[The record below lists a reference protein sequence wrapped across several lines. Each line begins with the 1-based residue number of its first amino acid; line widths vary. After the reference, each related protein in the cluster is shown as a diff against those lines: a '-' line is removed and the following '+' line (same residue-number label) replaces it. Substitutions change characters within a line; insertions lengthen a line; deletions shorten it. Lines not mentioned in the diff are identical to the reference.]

1 MNFNEKILY
10 HQIHPAKLTADISGG
25 LVSTYLLWNH
35 QFALAMLVAFVPAIL
50 ASAILLRFADLQHL
64 KDSRFGKYIHR
75 FMDRRIE
82 AWRFA
87 GLILMWFGAWH
98 HRWWAI
104 VVGTLAIIAAWM
116 VGLWFKPP
124 NDLPRSDRSSMRY
137 RKLRIAFSVFC
148 GLACVLLIVPW
159 LRSYWWNDSVK
170 INQSSTN
177 YFGFLT
183 MSADTIIASD
193 RGRVGGIWNGA
204 SGLFTPSTWQISSG
218 PPSIED
224 DNDPDP
230 GILGF
235 CFTNAPLG
243 MGRIFSVPYWF
254 LVVTLAAIGGAPWL
268 PWWPKRF
275 SLRTLLIA
283 TTLVAVG
290 LGAVVWSIR

>member
-1 MNFNEKILY
+1 MK
-10 HQIHPAKLTADISGG
+10 H
-25 LVSTYLLWNH
+25 
-35 QFALAMLVAFVPAIL
+35 
-50 ASAILLRFADLQHL
+50 
-64 KDSRFGKYIHR
+64 
-75 FMDRRIE
+75 
-82 AWRFA
+82 
-87 GLILMWFGAWH
+87 
-98 HRWWAI
+98 
-104 VVGTLAIIAAWM
+104 
-116 VGLWFKPP
+116 
-124 NDLPRSDRSSMRY
+124 
-137 RKLRIAFSVFC
+137 RKLRIAWSVAW
-148 GLACVLLIVPW
+148 GIAAVLLVA
-159 LRSYWWNDSVK
+159 LCVRSYWRNDSVK

-204 SGLFTPSTWQISSG
+204 SGLLTPSTWQISSG

-254 LVVTLAAIGGAPWL
+254 LVAMLVAIGGAPWL
-268 PWWPKRF
+268 SWWPGRF

-290 LGAVVWSIR
+290 LGLIVWLR